1 MCLLPYKTCTP
12 VDFKLKRE
20 FLSFENRISI
30 LYSIST
36 SEFCIKFLK
45 IIFFIYVCD
54 VKILNMLQ
62 VEIVIQWNLYKAD
75 TSIRRTVW
83 RGTVCFALR
92 SNYLKKI
99 LCKAAISIKRTL
111 FLHQWCPMAFFIYT
125 AWYAAYFFKKIEGQF
140 FKKWLK

>member
-99 LCKAAISIKRTL
+99 LCKADTFFASVVSHGL
-111 FLHQWCPMAFFIYT
+111 LYLHGLICCI
-125 AWYAAYFFKKIEGQF
+125 FFKKNRRPVF
-140 FKKWLK
+140 